1 MEKMENN
8 IPAAETTAPVAANK
22 EPMEKPERSLCIGP
36 MVCAAQSNQGV
47 YHIQH
52 KILCQD
58 SSGCM
63 AVPEKGLLLM
73 ASADGVSAC
82 RRSDIGSKA
91 AVTAALNYL
100 KGQLP
105 TLPDDAKVRDRK
117 LVAELLP
124 AAFQAARD
132 CVEDLSENLNCL
144 TFDLMSTLD
153 VAVYDGSNLWY
164 AHCGDGGIVALDQ
177 AGTYRMVTKRHKGRD
192 GDDTSS
198 HVVPLQGDTNEYEFG
213 KVENVLAAALCT
225 DGVLDSY
232 VAKMALHNR
241 VYSPFIA
248 QLLEPA
254 QKGHEA
260 LLEQIDGALA
270 DPKYANSNNDDLT
283 LVLAANTDALK
294 TAVLPAFDQEAWN
307 RETMKFIEQQKK
319 KLYSQ
324 PAAPVGPVAGRPAR
338 HAAAPAVAKTR
349 PAPEAVPQYRCAAS
363 PAGTARGQS
372 LQDDRTWQVVQA
384 AGLRVRGAL
393 RDLSILMVD
402 LMEDSLYSVEM
413 EYEQVCPNC
422 GARIRISADRAAR
435 YCPNCAHQ
443 LR

>member
-1 MEKMENN
+1 MDKLEKN
-8 IPAAETTAPVAANK
+8 IPDAEPAAADK
-22 EPMEKPERSLCIGP
+22 EPMEKPERSLCIGS
-36 MVCAAQSNQGV
+36 MVCAAQSDQGV
-47 YHIQH
+47 YHIRS
-52 KILCQD
+52 KIPCQD

-100 KGQLP
+100 KGQL
-105 TLPDDAKVRDRK
+105 TALPDDAEARDCK
-117 LVAELLP
+117 LVTELLP

-132 CVEDLSENLNCL
+132 CVEELSEKLNCL

-153 VAVYDGSNLWY
+153 VAVYDGASLWY
-164 AHCGDGGIVALDQ
+164 AHCGDGGIVVLDQ
-177 AGTYRMVTKRHKGRD
+177 AGTYRMVTKRHKGKD

-198 HVVPLQGDTNEYEFG
+198 HVVPLQGDANEYEFG
-213 KVENVLAAALCT
+213 KIENVLAAALCT

-232 VAKMALHNR
+232 VAKANLHNR

-260 LLEQIDGALA
+260 LLERIGGILA
-270 DPKYANSNNDDLT
+270 APEYANRYDDDLT

-294 TAVLPAFDQEAWN
+294 TAVLPAFDREAWD
-307 RETMKFIEQQKK
+307 RETMKFKEQLEKA
-319 KLYSQ
+319 LYSQ
-324 PAAPVGPVAGRPAR
+324 PSAPVGPVVSHPARPA
-338 HAAAPAVAKTR
+338 AVKTR
-349 PAPEAVPQYRCAAS
+349 PAPKAVPQYRCTAAQ
-363 PAGTARGQS
+363 AGAARGQRM
-372 LQDDRTWQVVQA
+372 QDDRTWQVVQA

-393 RDLSILMVD
+393 RDLSALMVD

-413 EYEQVCPNC
+413 EYEQVCPYC
-422 GARIRISADRAAR
+422 GARTRVSVERVPC
-435 YCPNCAHQ
+435 YCAYCAHR

>member
-1 MEKMENN
+1 MDKLEKN
-8 IPAAETTAPVAANK
+8 IPDAEPAAADK

-36 MVCAAQSNQGV
+36 MVCAAQSDQGV
-47 YHIQH
+47 YHIRN
-52 KILCQD
+52 KIPCQD

-100 KGQLP
+100 KGQL
-105 TLPDDAKVRDRK
+105 TALPDNADRK
-117 LVAELLP
+117 LVTELLP

-132 CVEDLSENLNCL
+132 CVEDLSEKLNCL

-153 VAVYDGSNLWY
+153 VAVYDGSSLWY
-164 AHCGDGGIVALDQ
+164 AHCGDGGIVVLDQ
-177 AGTYRMVTKRHKGRD
+177 AGTYRMVTKRHKGKD

-213 KVENVLAAALCT
+213 KIENVLAAVLCT

-232 VAKMALHNR
+232 VAKSNLHNR
-241 VYSPFIA
+241 VYGPFIA

-260 LLEQIDGALA
+260 LLEQIGGLLA
-270 DPKYANSNNDDLT
+270 DPAYANSNNDDLT

-294 TAVLPAFDQEAWN
+294 TAVLPAFDYEAWN
-307 RETMKFIEQQKK
+307 RETMKFKEQLEKE
-319 KLYSQ
+319 LYSQ
-324 PAAPVGPVAGRPAR
+324 PSAPIGPVAGRAAR
-338 HAAAPAVAKTR
+338 HTAAPVAAKTR
-349 PAPEAVPQYRCAAS
+349 PVPDAVPQYRCTATQ
-363 PAGTARGQS
+363 AGTARGQRM
-372 LQDDRTWQVVQA
+372 QDDRTWQVVQA

-393 RDLSILMVD
+393 RDLSALMVD

-413 EYEQVCPNC
+413 EYEQVCPCC
-422 GARIRISADRAAR
+422 GARTRVSVERAPC
-435 YCPNCAHQ
+435 YCAYCAHR

>member
-8 IPAAETTAPVAANK
+8 IPAAETTTPVAANK

-153 VAVYDGSNLWY
+153 VAVYDGSSLWY
-164 AHCGDGGIVALDQ
+164 AHCGDGGIVVLDQ
-177 AGTYRMVTKRHKGRD
+177 AGTYRMVTKRHKGKD

-213 KVENVLAAALCT
+213 KIENVLAAVLCT

-232 VAKMALHNR
+232 VAKSNLHNR

-324 PAAPVGPVAGRPAR
+324 PVAPVGPVAGRPAR
-338 HAAAPAVAKTR
+338 HAAAPAAAKTR

>member
-1 MEKMENN
+1 MDKLEKN
-8 IPAAETTAPVAANK
+8 IPDAEPAAADK

-36 MVCAAQSNQGV
+36 MVCAAQSDQGV
-47 YHIQH
+47 YHIRN
-52 KILCQD
+52 KIPCQD

-100 KGQLP
+100 KGQL
-105 TLPDDAKVRDRK
+105 TALPDNADRK
-117 LVAELLP
+117 LVTELLP

-132 CVEDLSENLNCL
+132 CVEDLSEKLNCL

-153 VAVYDGSNLWY
+153 VAVYDGSSLWY
-164 AHCGDGGIVALDQ
+164 AHCGDGGIVVLDQ
-177 AGTYRMVTKRHKGRD
+177 AGTYRMVTKRHKGKD

-213 KVENVLAAALCT
+213 KIENVLAAVLCT

-232 VAKMALHNR
+232 VAKSNLHNR

-260 LLEQIDGALA
+260 LLEQIGGLLA
-270 DPKYANSNNDDLT
+270 DPAYANSNNDDLT

-307 RETMKFIEQQKK
+307 RETMKFKEQLEK

-324 PAAPVGPVAGRPAR
+324 PVVPVGPVAGRPAR
-338 HAAAPAVAKTR
+338 HAAAPAAAKTR

-363 PAGTARGQS
+363 PAGTARGQRM
-372 LQDDRTWQVVQA
+372 QDDRTWQVVQA

-435 YCPNCAHQ
+435 YCPNCAHR

>member
-1 MEKMENN
+1 MDKLEKSIPDAE
-8 IPAAETTAPVAANK
+8 PAAADK

-36 MVCAAQSNQGV
+36 MVCAAQSDQGV
-47 YHIQH
+47 YHIRN
-52 KILCQD
+52 KIPCQD

-100 KGQLP
+100 KGQL
-105 TLPDDAKVRDRK
+105 TALPDNADCK
-117 LVAELLP
+117 LVTELLP

-132 CVEDLSENLNCL
+132 CVEDLSEKLNCL

-153 VAVYDGSNLWY
+153 VAVYDGSSLWY
-164 AHCGDGGIVALDQ
+164 AHCGDGGIVVLDQ
-177 AGTYRMVTKRHKGRD
+177 AGTYRMVTKRHKGKD

-213 KVENVLAAALCT
+213 KIENVLAAVLCT

-232 VAKMALHNR
+232 VAKSNLHNR

-260 LLEQIDGALA
+260 LLEQIGGLLA
-270 DPKYANSNNDDLT
+270 DPAYANSNNDDLT
-283 LVLAANTDALK
+283 LVLAANTGALK
-294 TAVLPAFDQEAWN
+294 TAVLPAFDSEAWN
-307 RETMKFIEQQKK
+307 RETMKFKEQLEKE
-319 KLYSQ
+319 LYSQ
-324 PAAPVGPVAGRPAR
+324 PSAPIGPVVGRAAR
-338 HAAAPAVAKTR
+338 HTAAPAAAKTR
-349 PAPEAVPQYRCAAS
+349 PAPDAVPQYRCTAVQ
-363 PAGTARGQS
+363 AGTARGQRM
-372 LQDDRTWQVVQA
+372 QDDRTWQVVQA

-393 RDLSILMVD
+393 RDLSALMVD

-413 EYEQVCPNC
+413 EYEQVCPCC
-422 GARIRISADRAAR
+422 GARTRVSVERAPC
-435 YCPNCAHQ
+435 YCAYCAHR